1 MIMISIKTFV
11 FNPFQENTYLVSDET
26 KQGIIIDPG
35 CYFDQEISELKKYVN
50 DNDLKINYIVCT
62 HGHIDHAL
70 GMNVVRDTYK
80 AKTILH
86 KGDLGILN
94 RIKDFGATVGIV
106 VDPPREPD
114 YFIEEG
120 EQLKFGNTLLD
131 ILHVPGHS
139 PGSIALVNKKE
150 NIVFSG
156 DVLFRRG
163 IGRTDLTG
171 GDYMTLIESINEK
184 LLTLSDDAVVYP
196 GHGETTTVK
205 EEREENPLLL

>member
-1 MIMISIKTFV
+1 MINIKTYV
-11 FNPFQENTYLVSDET
+11 FNPFQENTYLVSDQTREA
-26 KQGIIIDPG
+26 IIIDPG
-35 CYFDQEISELKKYVN
+35 CYFKEEIDKLNDYVN
-50 DNDLKINYIVCT
+50 TNGLIIKYIICT

-86 KGDLGILN
+86 KGDLEILN
-94 RIKDFGATVGIV
+94 RIKDFGATVGID

-114 YFIEEG
+114 CFIEEG
-120 EQLKFGNTLLD
+120 EQLQFGNTVLD

-139 PGSIALVNKKE
+139 PGSIALVNKEE

-171 GDYMTLIESINEK
+171 GDHMTLIESINEK
-184 LLTLSDDAVVYP
+184 LLTLSDDMVVYP